1 MSQIDNIISKIL
13 SGNGTES
20 DKVILTKW
28 IEESEENNNI
38 YKQRLLLWQFVG
50 KVEKTPEVNIVAA
63 WEKFN
68 LNKEN
73 YTKKENKSYFYYKI
87 AAVFIV
93 LLVSA
98 SMIFMF
104 NSSSSLNKNQDF
116 SAEGTSVQKI
126 KSNTINFA
134 SNNNKSSEIIS
145 NLKKFQKRKD
155 TSLTHEIALEDS
167 SVALISKTSVLS
179 FLNNSESHTRIASLS
194 GAGLF
199 DISPVDKDFVLETE
213 QLKIIVQGTKFNIT
227 TANEDTKFVEISV
240 EEGFMEVSEK
250 LNPSNKINISSN
262 QKFIYDIEKHTF
274 IEVKSKA
281 TTKWQRFIKK
291 FQKNN

>member
-1 MSQIDNIISKIL
+1 MSQIDNIISKVV
-13 SGNGTES
+13 SGNGSES

-28 IEESEENNNI
+28 IEECEENNNI
-38 YKQRLLLWQFVG
+38 YKQRLALWQFVG
-50 KVEKTPEVNIVAA
+50 KVEKIPEVNIVAA
-63 WEKFN
+63 WDKFN
-68 LNKEN
+68 MNKEN
-73 YTKKENKSYFYYKI
+73 FTQKEKKSYLYYKI

-98 SMIFMF
+98 SIIFMF
-104 NSSSSLNKNQDF
+104 NSNSKLDNSQEFAVKTNSI
-116 SAEGTSVQKI
+116 QKI
-126 KSNTINFA
+126 KSNDNVLLVNT
-134 SNNNKSSEIIS
+134 SSVDKIS
-145 NLKKFQKRKD
+145 NYKRFQKRKD
-155 TSLTHEIALEDS
+155 TSLTHEIILEDS

-199 DISPVDKDFVLETE
+199 DISSFDKDFVLETE

-227 TANEDTKFVEISV
+227 TADEDSKFVEISV

-250 LNPSNKINISSN
+250 LNPDNKVIISSK

-274 IEVKSKA
+274 TEVKSKA